1 MGLQSK
7 TAVTPR
13 QNLTRIDPE
22 PRPSQI
28 QSPVEE
34 HRVIAHVHMPIGI
47 DVFGQDR
54 DLRIVERID
63 VSRNVGCLD
72 HGLRLFPASRAKT
85 GFRTNA
91 TDTGLAILV
100 VPTRPPLFRL
110 RGKCSYQFP
119 PGGRLTALSA
129 GCQTHTFSYHHHP
142 PVAQTKSRRTLAH
155 DFLA

>member
-63 VSRNVGCLD
+63 VWRKVGCLD
-72 HGLRLFPASRAKT
+72 HWLRLFHASLDKT
-85 GFRTNA
+85 RFPTSNTVAGVLVSVGL
-91 TDTGLAILV
+91 TG
-100 VPTRPPLFRL
+100 PLL
-110 RGKCSYQFP
+110 
-119 PGGRLTALSA
+119 
-129 GCQTHTFSYHHHP
+129 
-142 PVAQTKSRRTLAH
+142 
-155 DFLA
+155 